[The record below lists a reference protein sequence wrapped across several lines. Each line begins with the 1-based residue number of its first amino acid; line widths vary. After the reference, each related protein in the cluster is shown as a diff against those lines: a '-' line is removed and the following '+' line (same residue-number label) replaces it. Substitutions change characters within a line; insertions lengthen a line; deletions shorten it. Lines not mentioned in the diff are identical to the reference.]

1 MCAFHDLKIT
11 ITRWI
16 VRYLQVYD
24 LVWATP
30 RAMLGGQP
38 GRRGRVCG
46 CVRSISST
54 VRVCPPSVAR
64 SAGISLVFANG
75 CRGPAARP
83 GVSPA
88 ASPNKMPRYALA
100 VARPMG
106 RRSALR
112 RYQPYTWLIAPV
124 RISTHLCG
132 RLTDLFVS
140 MSVYSKLDIEEDIHT
155 TKLILSKGRV
165 NLEPVAK
172 KLTAP

>member
-1 MCAFHDLKIT
+1 MKCAVSLLKLTFFWVSSQCLALCAFHGLKIT

-88 ASPNKMPRYALA
+88 PRRRTKCRATRWQSPVPWAGGLLC
-100 VARPMG
+100 VDTSHTHGGLRP
-106 RRSALR
+106 
-112 RYQPYTWLIAPV
+112 
-124 RISTHLCG
+124 
-132 RLTDLFVS
+132 F
-140 MSVYSKLDIEEDIHT
+140 E
-155 TKLILSKGRV
+155 
-165 NLEPVAK
+165 
-172 KLTAP
+172 